1 VVRHVRSLSNPREVL
16 QGSTNAYTILKHI
29 GEGGFGKVFKC
40 QVNDSEEVVAVKIL
54 KNMNIQDIKD
64 ELDMLDVIG
73 QLNADQV
80 HVVKLYEKFQH
91 CGFTCLVF
99 EMLDIDLFQYC
110 QNKGSLDVN
119 AIRPIAMQLLETLQ
133 ALKSLGI
140 THGDF
145 KYDNIMLVN
154 REDLPYRVKLIDFG
168 LAFYT
173 NKAKFGRV
181 RQIIGFRSPEVSLGL
196 PYTEAIDMWALG
208 CLLAFLYL
216 GYSLFPESCEHLL
229 FRSMVE
235 ILGIPSELIN
245 RKKARTWPRDRIHFQ
260 SLDDLFYYHDPADTA
275 ENVDRKVFIDLLKKM
290 LHLNGAERISPTE
303 ALQHPFITMSHLS
316 HDQGSREYLNLA
328 QTYMNFYSF
337 KFSETETLPPLGD
350 VVAVSAADDNK
361 EANATEGYDYDQLV
375 EDAFIKP
382 SKSTLWVRIKKS
394 VRKLFSLLRTKC
406 PCCSPSSGNS

>member
-260 SLDDLFYYHDPADTA
+260 SLDDLFYYHDP
-275 ENVDRKVFIDLLKKM
+275 KM

-350 VVAVSAADDNK
+350 VVAVS
-361 EANATEGYDYDQLV
+361 QLACV
-375 EDAFIKP
+375 D
-382 SKSTLWVRIKKS
+382 
-394 VRKLFSLLRTKC
+394 
-406 PCCSPSSGNS
+406 

>member
-1 VVRHVRSLSNPREVL
+1 MPIISL
-16 QGSTNAYTILKHI
+16 HI

-229 FRSMVE
+229 FRSMDTYTSGSTWRLLSKFEYSV
-235 ILGIPSELIN
+235 IN
-245 RKKARTWPRDRIHFQ
+245 RK
-260 SLDDLFYYHDPADTA
+260 
-275 ENVDRKVFIDLLKKM
+275 KVFIDLLKKM

-316 HDQGSREYLNLA
+316 HDQGSREGVARESLTDPPTSWPDPA
-328 QTYMNFYSF
+328 PTS
-337 KFSETETLPPLGD
+337 PLGKSLVSPYACNIYRPLTFLAP
-350 VVAVSAADDNK
+350 VVNHD
-361 EANATEGYDYDQLV
+361 
-375 EDAFIKP
+375 F
-382 SKSTLWVRIKKS
+382 
-394 VRKLFSLLRTKC
+394 
-406 PCCSPSSGNS
+406 

>member
-1 VVRHVRSLSNPREVL
+1 MLYVTFAPCPIRYQQIVKYSYLLKHSYFEYLIVYYLMEGEVL

-235 ILGIPSELIN
+235 ILGIPSERMLQ
-245 RKKARTWPRDRIHFQ
+245 K
-260 SLDDLFYYHDPADTA
+260 ADTA

-303 ALQHPFITMSHLS
+303 ALHYFLYFELNVHVAHLPLEIP
-316 HDQGSREYLNLA
+316 DLFLYLLVQMYQLKGLQGSGPGVIDRPAHIMARPSAHQPTGEISGVPVRLQHL
-328 QTYMNFYSF
+328 QTINF
-337 KFSETETLPPLGD
+337 
-350 VVAVSAADDNK
+350 
-361 EANATEGYDYDQLV
+361 
-375 EDAFIKP
+375 
-382 SKSTLWVRIKKS
+382 
-394 VRKLFSLLRTKC
+394 
-406 PCCSPSSGNS
+406 PCTCG

>member
-1 VVRHVRSLSNPREVL
+1 MFEIMYHKHMQIKILFKNMQKTTQNTITWEVL

-229 FRSMVE
+229 FRKRM
-235 ILGIPSELIN
+235 LQ
-245 RKKARTWPRDRIHFQ
+245 K
-260 SLDDLFYYHDPADTA
+260 

-316 HDQGSREYLNLA
+316 HDQGSRDV
-328 QTYMNFYSF
+328 
-337 KFSETETLPPLGD
+337 TLIWSPRHDMVKKNTKKKGPHNS
-350 VVAVSAADDNK
+350 VV
-361 EANATEGYDYDQLV
+361 
-375 EDAFIKP
+375 
-382 SKSTLWVRIKKS
+382 
-394 VRKLFSLLRTKC
+394 
-406 PCCSPSSGNS
+406 SSQFQFHFTPKT